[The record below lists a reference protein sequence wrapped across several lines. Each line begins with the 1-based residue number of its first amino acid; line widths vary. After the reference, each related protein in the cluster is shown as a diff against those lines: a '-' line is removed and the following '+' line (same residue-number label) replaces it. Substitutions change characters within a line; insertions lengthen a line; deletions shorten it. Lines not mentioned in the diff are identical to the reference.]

1 MFSCPPATTTW
12 ALPRMIC
19 SAATSDN
26 APPMPDLPPDPPPA
40 ADERATL
47 EAFLDYYRG
56 VIVRKVSGLSFEDA
70 TRSTVPSGTN
80 LLSMVRHLGWVET
93 GWFREIFA
101 GEDVGDPGPPEAP
114 DTEDADFRVMP
125 GETVESIVAFY
136 REEIERARAIVAA
149 APSLDELSKRSTR
162 RRGQVSLRWI
172 LVHMIE
178 ETARHAGHAD
188 IIREQIDGATGD

>member
-1 MFSCPPATTTW
+1 M
-12 ALPRMIC
+12 
-19 SAATSDN
+19 SDDS
-26 APPMPDLPPDPPPA
+26 PPMPDLSPDPPPA

-80 LLSMVRHLGWVET
+80 LLSMVRHLGWVEA

-114 DTEDADFRVMP
+114 DAEDADFRVLP